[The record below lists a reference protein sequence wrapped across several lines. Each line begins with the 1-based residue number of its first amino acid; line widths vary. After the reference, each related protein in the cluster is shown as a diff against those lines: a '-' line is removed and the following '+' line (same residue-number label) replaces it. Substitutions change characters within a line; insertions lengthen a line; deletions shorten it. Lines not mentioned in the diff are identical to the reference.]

1 MIIIFCFQL
10 NLTVFYLLD
19 KTNSVIQ
26 YITLIYTLNL
36 IFNLLVENSFL
47 NATTEKRDV
56 NIEQNSFTDLLT
68 VKSGSR
74 NDTSVCCRQTSL
86 V

>member
-1 MIIIFCFQL
+1 M
-10 NLTVFYLLD
+10 TVFYLLD

-26 YITLIYTLNL
+26 YITLIYMLNL

-47 NATTEKRDV
+47 NALTEKREV
-56 NIEQNSFTDLLT
+56 NIEQNSFTGPLT

-74 NDTSVCCRQTSL
+74 NDASVCGRQTSL
-86 V
+86 VV